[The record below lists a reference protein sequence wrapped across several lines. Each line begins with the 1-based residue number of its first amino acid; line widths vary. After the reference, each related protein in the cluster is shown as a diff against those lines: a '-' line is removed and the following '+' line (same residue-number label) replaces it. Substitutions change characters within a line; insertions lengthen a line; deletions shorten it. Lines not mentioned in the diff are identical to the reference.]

1 MIYRLTL
8 PANVYRYLLSYGLFD
23 SLKPLSHDRARFR
36 YGHNLDHVMV
46 TPVALAKCVR
56 LADISRKS
64 ELRTDR
70 SRHAGRR
77 RFKMVCTA
85 QYNFQGPN
93 YIRHKGAHK
102 VEIISG
108 QGLLEML

>member
-1 MIYRLTL
+1 MSINT
-8 PANVYRYLLSYGLFD
+8 LLSEVIWG
-23 SLKPLSHDRARFR
+23 PARGVSHDRAGFR

-70 SRHAGRR
+70 SRRAGRR

-108 QGLLEML
+108 QGLLETL